1 MIKFI
6 DKAFVRGQLFTYGMI
21 AQFDDITEAKLIED
35 GDAVVYVVEV
45 GGTIENAV
53 YAESAG
59 TAQNAVNA
67 QSAVTAQSATTAQSA
82 LTADTATTAAT
93 ATTATTAATATTA
106 LTADHASTADTAS
119 TAGHATTAT
128 SASSATIADSSTLA
142 EKASSVLLP
151 TNIPTFPELIRP
163 IESIASYAG
172 AISASVTGAD
182 EQLEIIVIAAG
193 TLGLNSILQFEPV
206 WSFTNSVNNKT
217 MKLRVGGQTIYSVT
231 RTSSVREAPLIILA
245 NRNSLKS
252 QIAPYDG
259 NYTTASA
266 TAVATYAIDF
276 TVDVIVEFV
285 GNRASSGDSLKL
297 EYYRILHT
305 LG

>member
-1 MIKFI
+1 MIRFI

-172 AISASVTGAD
+172 IIPCLVTGTD
-182 EQLEIIVIAAG
+182 EQLEIIIIKAG

-217 MKLRVGGQTIYSVT
+217 LKLKVGGQTIYSVT

-245 NRNSLKS
+245 NRNSLGA
-252 QIAPYDG
+252 QISPYDG
-259 NYTTASA
+259 NYTTAST
-266 TAVATYAIDF
+266 TAPATYKIDF
-276 TVDVIVEFV
+276 SKDVLVEIT
-285 GNRASSGDSLKL
+285 GSRASSSDTLNL